1 MELIVD
7 GKNVL
12 EPVNL
17 EKNKNE
23 IMQQRASV
31 PSQVSL
37 THFKENVGF
46 FKANVKGE
54 DVNDLVTELQKTF
67 SDINTRETKMYDQLD
82 TVFRT
87 VESIHKGS
95 IEGIIVGVKSAQE
108 AISQAEYA
116 IETITETL
124 VILQNF
130 KNQLEE
136 NTEHLNDI
144 DVIWDATQQLD
155 NDVKVLE
162 KSLLEKVKKIN
173 ENIKTLMNLKS
184 NLDKLKH
191 IKDVDSMHKDLLDM
205 RQKFEQEKQN
215 STGRMDTISGEIQQL
230 QQFKEVVEG
239 IEHLKD
245 VDNIYADLSNLQEGV
260 VEDKKKQK
268 ELISAIQTN
277 VKELAAFRIEL
288 EKLEHL
294 HDIDDIH
301 TKVENL
307 QKAISEE
314 KNRITKELSSI
325 QTDIKGLNE
334 YRQAMEEIVHLT
346 DVDALWESNEHLKHS
361 VDELDKTAIDN
372 GKKINTVEEN
382 VQHNAD
388 EIINLKNKLLKYEAL
403 EKEVIQLKGKVKILC
418 YVLGGTIGAVVLQII
433 LNVIG
438 IL

>member
-23 IMQQRASV
+23 IMHQRASV

-260 VEDKKKQK
+260 VEDKKKQT
-268 ELISAIQTN
+268 ELISSIQTN
-277 VKELAAFRIEL
+277 VKELAEFRIEL
-288 EKLEHL
+288 EKLEYL
-294 HDIDDIH
+294 HNIDDIH
-301 TKVENL
+301 TTVEHL

-314 KNRITKELSSI
+314 KNRIAKELSSV
-325 QTDIKGLNE
+325 QTDIKGLKE
-334 YRQAMEEIVHLT
+334 YRQAMEKIVHLT

-361 VDELDKTAIDN
+361 VDELDKTATNN
-372 GKKINTVEEN
+372 GQKINTVEKN

-388 EIINLKNKLLKYEAL
+388 EIINLKNDLLKYEAL
-403 EKEVIQLKGKVKILC
+403 EKEAIQLKGKVKILC
-418 YVLGGTIGAVVLQII
+418 YALGGTIGVEVLQII

>member
-325 QTDIKGLNE
+325 QTDIKGLKE

-388 EIINLKNKLLKYEAL
+388 EIINLKNELLKYEAL
-403 EKEVIQLKGKVKILC
+403 EKEVILLKGKVKILC

>member
-116 IETITETL
+116 IEAISETL
-124 VILQNF
+124 VILQDF

-144 DVIWDATQQLD
+144 DIIWDATQQLD
-155 NDVKVLE
+155 SDVKGLE
-162 KSLLEKVKKIN
+162 KTLSEKSTKI
-173 ENIKTLMNLKS
+173 EDNIKILMTLKS
-184 NLDKLKH
+184 MLDKIKH
-191 IKDVDSMHKDLLDM
+191 IKDIDSMYKDLSDI
-205 RQKFEQEKQN
+205 RHKFDQEKKN
-215 STGRMDTISGEIQQL
+215 TAGRMETISEEIQRIAE
-230 QQFKEVVEG
+230 FKESVEK
-239 IEHLKD
+239 IEHLSDVDTIYTALSELKD
-245 VDNIYADLSNLQEGV
+245 SVAEDNKNLNEDISAIQMSVNEFVEFRRELEKAEHLHEVDNIYIGL
-260 VEDKKKQK
+260 
-268 ELISAIQTN
+268 
-277 VKELAAFRIEL
+277 
-288 EKLEHL
+288 
-294 HDIDDIH
+294 
-301 TKVENL
+301 ENL
-307 QKAISEE
+307 QKVVSEE
-314 KNRITKELSSI
+314 KNRGAEEHSLI
-325 QTDIKGLNE
+325 QADIKSLVEHQQLMEKVKHLNDVDIMWE
-334 YRQAMEEIVHLT
+334 SNNKLAHKVEELEKKTESSSKKIYAMEETIQ
-346 DVDALWESNEHLKHS
+346 HS
-361 VDELDKTAIDN
+361 
-372 GKKINTVEEN
+372 
-382 VQHNAD
+382 AD
-388 EIINLKNKLLKYEAL
+388 EIDNIKNELLKHEVL
-403 EKEVIQLKGKVKILC
+403 EKEVVQLKGKVKILC
-418 YVLGGTIGAVVLQII
+418 YALGGTIGVVVLQII
-433 LNVIG
+433 LNMIG

>member
-54 DVNDLVTELQKTF
+54 DMNDLVTELQKTF

-155 NDVKVLE
+155 NDVKGLE

-173 ENIKTLMNLKS
+173 ENIKVLMTLKS
-184 NLDKLKH
+184 NLDKIKH
-191 IKDVDSMHKDLLDM
+191 IKDVDTMHKDLLDV
-205 RQKFEQEKQN
+205 RQNFEQEKKKT
-215 STGRMDTISGEIQQL
+215 TGRMDTITEEIQQL
-230 QQFKEVVEG
+230 QGFKEIVEG
-239 IEHLKD
+239 IKHLKD
-245 VDNIYADLSNLQEGV
+245 VDNIYSDLSDLQEEIA
-260 VEDKKKQK
+260 EDKENQK
-268 ELISAIQTN
+268 ELISSIQTN
-277 VKELAAFRIEL
+277 VKELAEFRREL
-288 EKLEHL
+288 EKSEHL

-301 TKVENL
+301 TKLENL
-307 QKAISEE
+307 QKVISEE
-314 KNRITKELSSI
+314 KKRIAKDLSSI
-325 QTDIKGLNE
+325 QTDIKGLTE
-334 YRQAMEEIVHLT
+334 YRQVMEQIEHLK
-346 DVDALWESNEHLKHS
+346 DVDALWESNKQLKHS
-361 VDELDKTAIDN
+361 VDELDRTATN
-372 GKKINTVEEN
+372 SGQKINTMEED

-388 EIINLKNKLLKYEAL
+388 EIINIKNELLKYEAL
-403 EKEVIQLKGKVKILC
+403 EKEVIQIKGKVKILC
-418 YVLGGTIGAVVLQII
+418 YALGGTIGVVVLQII
-433 LNVIG
+433 LSVIG

>member
-23 IMQQRASV
+23 IIRQRESV

-54 DVNDLVTELQKTF
+54 DLNGLVTELQRTF

-87 VESIHKGS
+87 VELIHKGS

-116 IETITETL
+116 IEAISETL
-124 VILQNF
+124 DILQNF

-144 DVIWDATQQLD
+144 DIIWDATQQLD
-155 NDVKVLE
+155 SDVKGLE
-162 KSLLEKVKKIN
+162 KSLAEKAKKID
-173 ENIKTLMNLKS
+173 ENIKVLMALKS
-184 NLDKLKH
+184 MLDNIKH
-191 IKDVDSMHKDLLDM
+191 IKDVDTMYMNLSDIC
-205 RQKFEQEKQN
+205 QKFDQEKKCV
-215 STGRMDTISGEIQQL
+215 TGRIDAISEEIQQL
-230 QQFKEVVEG
+230 EEFKESIEKIEHLSDVDNIYIRLENLHKAVSEETTRVTEEQLSIRTDIKSLVEHQQLMEK

-245 VDNIYADLSNLQEGV
+245 VDTVWESNNKIIHS
-260 VEDKKKQK
+260 VE
-268 ELISAIQTN
+268 
-277 VKELAAFRIEL
+277 EL
-288 EKLEHL
+288 EK
-294 HDIDDIH
+294 
-301 TKVENL
+301 TTASSS
-307 QKAISEE
+307 QKI
-314 KNRITKELSSI
+314 
-325 QTDIKGLNE
+325 
-334 YRQAMEEIVHLT
+334 YAMEESI
-346 DVDALWESNEHLKHS
+346 
-361 VDELDKTAIDN
+361 
-372 GKKINTVEEN
+372 
-382 VQHNAD
+382 QHNSD
-388 EIINLKNKLLKYEAL
+388 EIENINNELLICETL
-403 EKEVIQLKGKVKILC
+403 EKEVIQLKVKVKML
-418 YVLGGTIGAVVLQII
+418 YYALGGTMGVVVVQII
-433 LNVIG
+433 LNMIG

>member
-54 DVNDLVTELQKTF
+54 DMNDLVTELQKTF
-67 SDINTRETKMYDQLD
+67 SDINIRETKMYDQLD

-144 DVIWDATQQLD
+144 DVIWGATQQLD

-173 ENIKTLMNLKS
+173 ENIKILMSLKS

-191 IKDVDSMHKDLLDM
+191 IKDVDTMHKDLLDI
-205 RQKFEQEKQN
+205 RQKFEQEKKKAI
-215 STGRMDTISGEIQQL
+215 GRMDTISEEIRQL
-230 QQFKEVVEG
+230 QQFKELVESV
-239 IEHLKD
+239 EHLKD
-245 VDNIYADLSNLQEGV
+245 VDNIYTDLSDLQENI

-268 ELISAIQTN
+268 ELILAIQMN
-277 VKELAAFRIEL
+277 VKELATFREEL
-288 EKLEHL
+288 EKSEHL
-294 HDIDDIH
+294 HDIDNIH

-307 QKAISEE
+307 QKVISEE
-314 KNRITKELSSI
+314 KSRIAESLSLI
-325 QTDIKGLNE
+325 QTDIKGLTE
-334 YRQAMEEIVHLT
+334 YRQAMEQIVHLT

-361 VDELDKTAIDN
+361 VDELDKTATN
-372 GKKINTVEEN
+372 SGKKMNTMEEN

-388 EIINLKNKLLKYEAL
+388 EIINLKNELLKYEVL
-403 EKEVIQLKGKVKILC
+403 EKEVIRLKGKVKILC
-418 YVLGGTIGAVVLQII
+418 YALGGTIGVMVLQII
-433 LNVIG
+433 LSVIG

>member
-144 DVIWDATQQLD
+144 DVIWDATQKLD

-215 STGRMDTISGEIQQL
+215 STGRMDTILGEIQQL

-301 TKVENL
+301 TKIENL

-325 QTDIKGLNE
+325 QTDIKGLKE

-388 EIINLKNKLLKYEAL
+388 EIINLKNELLKYEAL

-418 YVLGGTIGAVVLQII
+418 YVLGGTIGVVVLQIV

>member
-325 QTDIKGLNE
+325 QTDIKGLKE

-372 GKKINTVEEN
+372 GKKINTVEGN

-388 EIINLKNKLLKYEAL
+388 EIINLKNELLKYEAL

>member
-215 STGRMDTISGEIQQL
+215 STVRMYTISGEIQQL

-277 VKELAAFRIEL
+277 VKELVAFRIEL

-325 QTDIKGLNE
+325 QTDIKGLKE

-388 EIINLKNKLLKYEAL
+388 EIINLKNELLKYEAL

-418 YVLGGTIGAVVLQII
+418 YVLGGTIGVVVLQIV

>member
-17 EKNKNE
+17 EKNKSE

-325 QTDIKGLNE
+325 QTDIKGLKE

-388 EIINLKNKLLKYEAL
+388 EIINLKNELLKYEAL

>member
-215 STGRMDTISGEIQQL
+215 STVRMYTISGEIQQL

-277 VKELAAFRIEL
+277 VKELVAFRIEL

-325 QTDIKGLNE
+325 QTDIKGLKE

-372 GKKINTVEEN
+372 GKK
-382 VQHNAD
+382 
-388 EIINLKNKLLKYEAL
+388 L
-403 EKEVIQLKGKVKILC
+403 ILWRKMFS
-418 YVLGGTIGAVVLQII
+418 IMQMKSSI
-433 LNVIG
+433 
-438 IL
+438 

>member
-307 QKAISEE
+307 LKAISEE

-325 QTDIKGLNE
+325 QTDIKGLKE

-388 EIINLKNKLLKYEAL
+388 EIINLKNELLKYEAL

>member
-23 IMQQRASV
+23 IIRQRESV

-54 DVNDLVTELQKTF
+54 DLNGLVTELQRTF

-116 IETITETL
+116 IEAISETL
-124 VILQNF
+124 DILQNF

-144 DVIWDATQQLD
+144 DIIWDATQQLD
-155 NDVKVLE
+155 SDVKGLE
-162 KSLLEKVKKIN
+162 KSLAEKAKKID
-173 ENIKTLMNLKS
+173 ENIKVLMALKS
-184 NLDKLKH
+184 MLDNIKH
-191 IKDVDSMHKDLLDM
+191 IKDVDTMYMNLSDIC
-205 RQKFEQEKQN
+205 QKFDQEKKCV
-215 STGRMDTISGEIQQL
+215 TGRIDAISEEIQQL
-230 QQFKEVVEG
+230 EEFKESIEKIEHLSDVDNIYIRLEHLHKAVSEETTRVTEEQLSIRTDIKSLVEHQQLMEK

-245 VDNIYADLSNLQEGV
+245 VDTVWESNNKIIHS
-260 VEDKKKQK
+260 VE
-268 ELISAIQTN
+268 
-277 VKELAAFRIEL
+277 EL
-288 EKLEHL
+288 EK
-294 HDIDDIH
+294 
-301 TKVENL
+301 TTASSS
-307 QKAISEE
+307 QKI
-314 KNRITKELSSI
+314 
-325 QTDIKGLNE
+325 
-334 YRQAMEEIVHLT
+334 YAMEESI
-346 DVDALWESNEHLKHS
+346 
-361 VDELDKTAIDN
+361 
-372 GKKINTVEEN
+372 
-382 VQHNAD
+382 QHNSD
-388 EIINLKNKLLKYEAL
+388 EIENINNELLICETL
-403 EKEVIQLKGKVKILC
+403 EKEVIQLKVKVKML
-418 YVLGGTIGAVVLQII
+418 YYALGGTMGVVVVQII
-433 LNVIG
+433 LNMIG

>member
-23 IMQQRASV
+23 IMRQRASV

-54 DVNDLVTELQKTF
+54 DMNDLVTELQKTF

-116 IETITETL
+116 IEAISETL
-124 VILQNF
+124 AILQDF

-144 DVIWDATQQLD
+144 DINWDATQQLD
-155 NDVKVLE
+155 SDVKGLE
-162 KSLLEKVKKIN
+162 KSLSEKSKKI
-173 ENIKTLMNLKS
+173 EDNIKAIMALKTM
-184 NLDKLKH
+184 LDKIKH
-191 IKDVDSMHKDLLDM
+191 IKDIDSMYKDLSDI
-205 RQKFEQEKQN
+205 RHKFEQDKKNIVGGMQTLSE
-215 STGRMDTISGEIQQL
+215 EIQRL
-230 QQFKEVVEG
+230 VEFKESVEK
-239 IEHLKD
+239 IEHLSDVDTIYTALSELQDNVAEDNKKLNED
-245 VDNIYADLSNLQEGV
+245 ISAIQMRVKGFDEFKRELEKAEHLHEVDNIYIGLEKLQKTVSEEKNRV
-260 VEDKKKQK
+260 TE
-268 ELISAIQTN
+268 EYSLIQTDIKSL
-277 VKELAAFRIEL
+277 VEHQQLM

-294 HDIDDIH
+294 
-301 TKVENL
+301 N
-307 QKAISEE
+307 
-314 KNRITKELSSI
+314 
-325 QTDIKGLNE
+325 
-334 YRQAMEEIVHLT
+334 
-346 DVDALWESNEHLKHS
+346 DVDIMWESNNKLTHGIEDLEKKMES
-361 VDELDKTAIDN
+361 SS
-372 GKKINTVEEN
+372 KKIYALEEAI
-382 VQHNAD
+382 QHSAD
-388 EIINLKNKLLKYEAL
+388 EIDNIKNELLKYEVL
-403 EKEVIQLKGKVKILC
+403 EKEVIQLKGKVKMLC
-418 YVLGGTIGAVVLQII
+418 YALGGTIGVVVLQII
-433 LNVIG
+433 LNMIG

>member
-1 MELIVD
+1 MELMVD

-54 DVNDLVTELQKTF
+54 DMNDLVTELQKTF
-67 SDINTRETKMYDQLD
+67 LDINTRETKMYDQLD

-144 DVIWDATQQLD
+144 DIIWDATQQLND
-155 NDVKVLE
+155 DVKGLE

-173 ENIKTLMNLKS
+173 ENIKVLMTLKS
-184 NLDKLKH
+184 NLDKIKH
-191 IKDVDSMHKDLLDM
+191 IKDIDTMHKDLLDVH
-205 RQKFEQEKQN
+205 QNFEQEKKKI
-215 STGRMDTISGEIQQL
+215 TGRIDTISEEIQQL
-230 QQFKEVVEG
+230 QGVKETVEG
-239 IEHLKD
+239 IKHLKD
-245 VDNIYADLSNLQEGV
+245 VDNIYSNLADLQEEV
-260 VEDKKKQK
+260 
-268 ELISAIQTN
+268 T
-277 VKELAAFRIEL
+277 
-288 EKLEHL
+288 
-294 HDIDDIH
+294 
-301 TKVENL
+301 
-307 QKAISEE
+307 EE
-314 KNRITKELSSI
+314 KENQKGCISSI
-325 QTDIKGLNE
+325 QTDIKGLTE
-334 YRQAMEEIVHLT
+334 YQQAMEQV
-346 DVDALWESNEHLKHS
+346 
-361 VDELDKTAIDN
+361 
-372 GKKINTVEEN
+372 

-388 EIINLKNKLLKYEAL
+388 EIIHIKNGLLKNEAL
-403 EKEVIQLKGKVKILC
+403 EKEIIQLKGKVKMLC
-418 YVLGGTIGAVVLQII
+418 YALGGTIGVVVLQII
-433 LNVIG
+433 LSAVG

>member
-54 DVNDLVTELQKTF
+54 DMNDLVTELQKTF

-116 IETITETL
+116 IETITKTL
-124 VILQNF
+124 VILQDF

-155 NDVKVLE
+155 NDVKGLE
-162 KSLLEKVKKIN
+162 KSLLEKVKNIN
-173 ENIKTLMNLKS
+173 ENIKVLMTLKS
-184 NLDKLKH
+184 NLDKIKH
-191 IKDVDSMHKDLLDM
+191 IKDVDTMHKDLLDVH
-205 RQKFEQEKQN
+205 QKFEQEKKKV
-215 STGRMDTISGEIQQL
+215 TGRMDTITEEIQQL
-230 QQFKEVVEG
+230 QQFKEVIEG
-239 IEHLKD
+239 IEHLND
-245 VDNIYADLSNLQEGV
+245 VDNIYADLSNLQESV
-260 VEDKKKQK
+260 VEDKKKQR

-277 VKELAAFRIEL
+277 VKELATFRKEL
-288 EKLEHL
+288 EKSEHL

-301 TKVENL
+301 TKVENI
-307 QKAISEE
+307 QEVISEE
-314 KNRITKELSSI
+314 GKRVAKELSSI
-325 QTDIKGLNE
+325 QTDIKGLTE
-334 YRQAMEEIVHLT
+334 YKQAMDQIVHLT
-346 DVDALWESNEHLKHS
+346 DIDALWESNEHLKHS
-361 VDELDKTAIDN
+361 VDELDRTVISSSQKID
-372 GKKINTVEEN
+372 VMEEN

-388 EIINLKNKLLKYEAL
+388 DISNLKNELLKYEVL

-418 YVLGGTIGAVVLQII
+418 YALGGTIGVVVLQII
-433 LNVIG
+433 LSVIG
-438 IL
+438 IM

>member
-23 IMQQRASV
+23 IMKQRASV

-54 DVNDLVTELQKTF
+54 DMNDLVTELQKTF

-155 NDVKVLE
+155 NDVKGLE

-173 ENIKTLMNLKS
+173 ENIKVLMNLKS
-184 NLDKLKH
+184 NLDKIKH
-191 IKDVDSMHKDLLDM
+191 IKDVDTMHKDLLDV
-205 RQKFEQEKQN
+205 RQNFEQEKKKT
-215 STGRMDTISGEIQQL
+215 TGRMDTISEEIQQL
-230 QQFKEVVEG
+230 QGFKEIVEG
-239 IEHLKD
+239 IKHLKD
-245 VDNIYADLSNLQEGV
+245 VDNIYSDLSDLQEEV
-260 VEDKKKQK
+260 AEDKENQK
-268 ELISAIQTN
+268 ELISSIQTN
-277 VKELAAFRIEL
+277 VKELAEFRREL
-288 EKLEHL
+288 EKSEHL
-294 HDIDDIH
+294 HNIDDIH
-301 TKVENL
+301 TKLENL
-307 QKAISEE
+307 QKVISEE
-314 KNRITKELSSI
+314 ENRIAKDLSSI
-325 QTDIKGLNE
+325 QTDIKGLTE
-334 YRQAMEEIVHLT
+334 YRQVMEQIEHLK
-346 DVDALWESNEHLKHS
+346 DVDALWESNEQLKHS
-361 VDELDKTAIDN
+361 VDELDRTVTN
-372 GKKINTVEEN
+372 SGQKINTMEED

-388 EIINLKNKLLKYEAL
+388 EIINIKNELLKYEAL
-403 EKEVIQLKGKVKILC
+403 EKEVIQLRGKVKILC
-418 YVLGGTIGAVVLQII
+418 YALGGTIGVVVLQII
-433 LNVIG
+433 LSVIG
-438 IL
+438 TL

>member
-37 THFKENVGF
+37 IHFKENVGF

-54 DVNDLVTELQKTF
+54 DVNELVTELQKTF
-67 SDINTRETKMYDQLD
+67 SDINTRETNMYNQLD

-260 VEDKKKQK
+260 VEDKNKQK

-314 KNRITKELSSI
+314 KIRITKELSSI
-325 QTDIKGLNE
+325 QTGIKGLKE

-388 EIINLKNKLLKYEAL
+388 EIINLKNELLKYEAL

-418 YVLGGTIGAVVLQII
+418 YVLGGTIGVVVLQIV

>member
-54 DVNDLVTELQKTF
+54 NMNDLVTELQKTF

-155 NDVKVLE
+155 NDVKELE
-162 KSLLEKVKKIN
+162 KSLLDKVKKIS
-173 ENIKTLMNLKS
+173 ENVKSLMTLKS

-191 IKDVDSMHKDLLDM
+191 IKDVDTMNKDLFDV
-205 RQKFEQEKQN
+205 RQKFEQEKKKA
-215 STGRMDTISGEIQQL
+215 TGRMDAISEEIQQL
-230 QQFKEVVEG
+230 QQFKDVIEG
-239 IEHLKD
+239 VEHLKD
-245 VDNIYADLSNLQEGV
+245 VDNIYADLSDLQENV
-260 VEDKKKQK
+260 AENKKNQK
-268 ELISAIQTN
+268 KLISAIQTN
-277 VKELAAFRIEL
+277 VKELAAFRKEL
-288 EKLEHL
+288 EKSEHL

-307 QKAISEE
+307 QKVIFEE
-314 KNRITKELSSI
+314 KNRIAKDLSLI
-325 QTDIKGLNE
+325 QTDIKGLAQ
-334 YRQAMEEIVHLT
+334 YQQAMEQIVHLS

-361 VDELDKTAIDN
+361 VDELDRTATSS
-372 GKKINTVEEN
+372 GQKISVVEEH

-388 EIINLKNKLLKYEAL
+388 EIINLKNELLKYEVL
-403 EKEVIQLKGKVKILC
+403 EKEVIQFKGKVKILC
-418 YVLGGTIGAVVLQII
+418 YALGGTIGVVVLQII
-433 LNVIG
+433 LSVIG

>member
-54 DVNDLVTELQKTF
+54 DMNDLVTELQKTF

-155 NDVKVLE
+155 YDVKGLE

-173 ENIKTLMNLKS
+173 ENITVLMTLKS
-184 NLDKLKH
+184 NLDKIKH
-191 IKDVDSMHKDLLDM
+191 IKDVD
-205 RQKFEQEKQN
+205 
-215 STGRMDTISGEIQQL
+215 
-230 QQFKEVVEG
+230 
-239 IEHLKD
+239 
-245 VDNIYADLSNLQEGV
+245 NIYSDLSDLQEEV
-260 VEDKKKQK
+260 AEDKENQK
-268 ELISAIQTN
+268 ELISSIQTN
-277 VKELAAFRIEL
+277 VKELAEFRREL
-288 EKLEHL
+288 EKSEHL

-301 TKVENL
+301 TKLENL
-307 QKAISEE
+307 QKVISEE
-314 KNRITKELSSI
+314 KKRIAKDLSSI
-325 QTDIKGLNE
+325 QTDIKGLTE
-334 YRQAMEEIVHLT
+334 YRQVMEQIEHLK
-346 DVDALWESNEHLKHS
+346 DVDALWESNEQLKHS
-361 VDELDKTAIDN
+361 VDELDRTATN
-372 GKKINTVEEN
+372 SGQKINTMEED

-388 EIINLKNKLLKYEAL
+388 EIINIKNELLKYEAL
-403 EKEVIQLKGKVKILC
+403 EKEVIQLEGKVKILC
-418 YVLGGTIGAVVLQII
+418 YALGGTIGVVVLQII
-433 LNVIG
+433 LSVIG

>member
-54 DVNDLVTELQKTF
+54 DMNDLVTELQKTF

-155 NDVKVLE
+155 DDVKELE
-162 KSLLEKVKKIN
+162 KSLLGKVKKIN
-173 ENIKTLMNLKS
+173 ENIKILMTLKS
-184 NLDKLKH
+184 TLDKIKH
-191 IKDVDSMHKDLLDM
+191 IKDIDTMYKDLTDAC
-205 RQKFEQEKQN
+205 QKFEQEKK
-215 STGRMDTISGEIQQL
+215 TVTERMDTISEEIQQL
-230 QQFKEVVEG
+230 QEFKEVVEN

-245 VDNIYADLSNLQEGV
+245 VDNIYADLSDLR
-260 VEDKKKQK
+260 EDVAENKKNQN
-268 ELISAIQTN
+268 EDLSAIQAEVN
-277 VKELAAFRIEL
+277 ELAGFRREL
-288 EKLEHL
+288 EKSEHL
-294 HDIDDIH
+294 H
-301 TKVENL
+301 
-307 QKAISEE
+307 
-314 KNRITKELSSI
+314 
-325 QTDIKGLNE
+325 
-334 YRQAMEEIVHLT
+334 
-346 DVDALWESNEHLKHS
+346 DVDALWGSSEELAHS
-361 VDELDKTAIDN
+361 VEKLETIATNSGRKIDAM
-372 GKKINTVEEN
+372 GED

-388 EIINLKNKLLKYEAL
+388 EINNIKNELLKYETL
-403 EKEVIQLKGKVKILC
+403 EKEVVQSV
-418 YVLGGTIGAVVLQII
+418 
-433 LNVIG
+433 
-438 IL
+438 

>member
-325 QTDIKGLNE
+325 QTDIKGLKE

-388 EIINLKNKLLKYEAL
+388 EIINLKNELLKYEAL

>member
-23 IMQQRASV
+23 IIRQRESV

-54 DVNDLVTELQKTF
+54 DLNGLVTELQRTF

-116 IETITETL
+116 IEAISETL
-124 VILQNF
+124 DILQNF

-144 DVIWDATQQLD
+144 DIIWDATQQLD
-155 NDVKVLE
+155 SDVKGLE
-162 KSLLEKVKKIN
+162 KSLAEKAKKID
-173 ENIKTLMNLKS
+173 ENIKVLMALKS
-184 NLDKLKH
+184 MLDNIKH
-191 IKDVDSMHKDLLDM
+191 IKDVDTMYMNLSDIC
-205 RQKFEQEKQN
+205 QKFDQEKKCV
-215 STGRMDTISGEIQQL
+215 TGRIDAISEEIQQL
-230 QQFKEVVEG
+230 EEFKESIEKIEHLSDVDNIYIRLENLHKAVSEETTRVTEEQLSIRTDIKSLVEHQQLMEK

-245 VDNIYADLSNLQEGV
+245 VDTVWESNNKIIHS
-260 VEDKKKQK
+260 VE
-268 ELISAIQTN
+268 
-277 VKELAAFRIEL
+277 EL
-288 EKLEHL
+288 EK
-294 HDIDDIH
+294 
-301 TKVENL
+301 TTASSS
-307 QKAISEE
+307 QKI
-314 KNRITKELSSI
+314 
-325 QTDIKGLNE
+325 
-334 YRQAMEEIVHLT
+334 YAMEESI
-346 DVDALWESNEHLKHS
+346 
-361 VDELDKTAIDN
+361 
-372 GKKINTVEEN
+372 
-382 VQHNAD
+382 QHNSD
-388 EIINLKNKLLKYEAL
+388 EIENINNELLICETL
-403 EKEVIQLKGKVKILC
+403 EKEVIQLKVKVKML
-418 YVLGGTIGAVVLQII
+418 YYALGGTMGVVVVQII
-433 LNVIG
+433 LNMIG

>member
-245 VDNIYADLSNLQEGV
+245 VDNIYDDLSNLQEGV

-325 QTDIKGLNE
+325 QTDIKGLKE

-388 EIINLKNKLLKYEAL
+388 EIINLKNELLKYEAL

>member
-54 DVNDLVTELQKTF
+54 DMNDLVTELQKTF

-155 NDVKVLE
+155 YDVKGLE

-173 ENIKTLMNLKS
+173 ENIKVLMTLKS
-184 NLDKLKH
+184 NLDKIKH
-191 IKDVDSMHKDLLDM
+191 IKDVD
-205 RQKFEQEKQN
+205 
-215 STGRMDTISGEIQQL
+215 
-230 QQFKEVVEG
+230 
-239 IEHLKD
+239 
-245 VDNIYADLSNLQEGV
+245 NIYSDLSDLQEEV
-260 VEDKKKQK
+260 AEDKENQK
-268 ELISAIQTN
+268 ELISSIQTN
-277 VKELAAFRIEL
+277 VKELAEFRREL
-288 EKLEHL
+288 EKSEHL

-301 TKVENL
+301 TKLENL
-307 QKAISEE
+307 QKVISEE
-314 KNRITKELSSI
+314 KKRIAKDLSSI
-325 QTDIKGLNE
+325 QTDIKGLTE
-334 YRQAMEEIVHLT
+334 YRQVMEQIEHLK
-346 DVDALWESNEHLKHS
+346 DVDALWESNEQLKHS
-361 VDELDKTAIDN
+361 VDELDRTATN
-372 GKKINTVEEN
+372 SGQKINTMEED

-388 EIINLKNKLLKYEAL
+388 EIINIKNELLKYEAL
-403 EKEVIQLKGKVKILC
+403 EKEVIQLEGKVKILC
-418 YVLGGTIGAVVLQII
+418 YALGGTIGVVVLQII
-433 LNVIG
+433 LSVIG

>member
-54 DVNDLVTELQKTF
+54 DLNDLVTELQKTF
-67 SDINTRETKMYDQLD
+67 LDINTRETKMYDQLD

-144 DVIWDATQQLD
+144 DVIWDAAQQLD
-155 NDVKVLE
+155 NDIKGLE

-173 ENIKTLMNLKS
+173 ENIKGLMTLKS
-184 NLDKLKH
+184 NLDKIKH
-191 IKDVDSMHKDLLDM
+191 IKDVDTMHKDLLDV
-205 RQKFEQEKQN
+205 RQNFEQEKKKT
-215 STGRMDTISGEIQQL
+215 TGRMDTISEEIQQL
-230 QQFKEVVEG
+230 QGFKEIVES
-239 IEHLKD
+239 IKHFKD
-245 VDNIYADLSNLQEGV
+245 VDNIYSDLSDLQEEV
-260 VEDKKKQK
+260 AEDKENQK
-268 ELISAIQTN
+268 ELISSIQTN
-277 VKELAAFRIEL
+277 VKELAEFRREL
-288 EKLEHL
+288 EKSEHL

-301 TKVENL
+301 TKLENL
-307 QKAISEE
+307 QKVISEE
-314 KNRITKELSSI
+314 KNRIAKDLSSI
-325 QTDIKGLNE
+325 QTDIKGLTE
-334 YRQAMEEIVHLT
+334 YRQVMEQIEHLK
-346 DVDALWESNEHLKHS
+346 DVDALWESNEQLKHS
-361 VDELDKTAIDN
+361 VDELDRTVAN
-372 GKKINTVEEN
+372 SGKKINTMEED

-388 EIINLKNKLLKYEAL
+388 EIINIKNELLKYEAL
-403 EKEVIQLKGKVKILC
+403 EKEVIQLKGKEKILC
-418 YVLGGTIGAVVLQII
+418 YALGGTIGVVVLQII
-433 LNVIG
+433 LSVIG